1 MFCVYV
7 STFCICFLF
16 LFFYLRILFNLFTK
30 SQPYLSRMSMAKC
43 CFVICF
49 SIPRCPE
56 IIKKKSKY
64 KIQNQTNRLSY
75 FTDNFQFL
83 STGMCVNRC
92 HLARCFCFRIF
103 LNMNKES
110 KGLGP
115 RIPLSL
121 LLSSC
126 LFSVWVICETFS
138 LMLVNLFRSMPRT

>member
-1 MFCVYV
+1 MH
-7 STFCICFLF
+7 LF
-16 LFFYLRILFNLFTK
+16 PVLIFYLRILFNLFTK

-43 CFVICF
+43 CFLICF

-56 IIKKKSKY
+56 IKKKSKY

-75 FTDNFQFL
+75 FTDNFQSL

-103 LNMNKES
+103 FFNMNKES
-110 KGLGP
+110 KGLDP

-126 LFSVWVICETFS
+126 VSVCVICETFS